1 VRNGDS
7 FQSGRLVR
15 SLLPALLTIA
25 ILAAPRSAFASD
37 DPADPVR
44 PATENSSVDDPAPG
58 EAPTPGGA
66 AESAIGTKP
75 AESPAAETT
84 AETTTL
90 EKPYWRR
97 NLFGRF
103 FSDQK
108 YLFTDWA
115 KSEVRRPGFIIPV
128 AVGTSIAF
136 AGSRDADASQPD
148 VTLERD
154 LHSDTHGQSL
164 GAAHFF
170 TTLGDAPVGMLL
182 IGTAYLTGRWTGHDR
197 FAGAASLSAE
207 AVLDTGLWV
216 TVLKGLSARTRP
228 SSTGQF
234 FQYHP
239 TGGQQAGSFPSGHTS
254 GAFAAASVFAG
265 MYREDHRWVPWAAYG
280 TATLVGISRIALG
293 RHFPTDV
300 LVGAFIGDSFG
311 RMVLARERGERPGS
325 SQILPYYD
333 PATHTEGAAWRRQW

>member
-1 VRNGDS
+1 V
-7 FQSGRLVR
+7 VR
-15 SLLPALLTIA
+15 SLLPALLTVA

-37 DPADPVR
+37 DPADPAP
-44 PATENSSVDDPAPG
+44 PATPSPSVDDPSPG
-58 EAPTPGGA
+58 EDAAPTGA
-66 AESAIGTKP
+66 PEPAIGTEP
-75 AESPAAETT
+75 AGTPAAETT
-84 AETTTL
+84 APD
-90 EKPYWRR
+90 KPYWRR

-128 AVGTSIAF
+128 AVGTAVAF
-136 AGSRDADASQPD
+136 AGSRDPDASQPD
-148 VTLERD
+148 VAFERD
-154 LHSDTHGQSL
+154 FHSDTHGQSL

-170 TTLGDAPVGMLL
+170 TTLGDAPIGMML
-182 IGTAYLTGRWTGHDR
+182 IGTAYLAGRWSGHDR

-228 SSTGQF
+228 NSTGRF
-234 FQYHP
+234 FQYRP
-239 TGGQQAGSFPSGHTS
+239 PEGQQVGSFPSGHTA

-265 MYREDHRWVPWAAYG
+265 MYREDHPWVPWAAYG
-280 TATLVGISRIALG
+280 TASLVGMSRIALG

-311 RMVLARERGERPGS
+311 RMALARNRGESTRAS

-333 PATHTEGAAWRRQW
+333 PATGSEGVAWRRQW